1 TPWISTL
8 SLHDALP
15 IYEEARAAEAGVLDR
30 AARLTPGGLRA
41 AIARAVMAA
50 APEKAKERRETAARD
65 ARVERWIQ
73 DSGNAALMGCELPP
87 AEVLAA
93 DQRITARARELRAA
107 GLEGD
112 M

>member
-41 AIARAVMAA
+41 AVARAVMAA
-50 APEKAKERRETAARD
+50 APETARERRESAARD
-65 ARVERWIQ
+65 ARVERWLQ
-73 DSGNAALMGCELPP
+73 DSGNAALMGCERS
-87 AEVLAA
+87 EEH
-93 DQRITARARELRAA
+93 TSELQSPDH
-107 GLEGD
+107 LV
-112 M
+112 